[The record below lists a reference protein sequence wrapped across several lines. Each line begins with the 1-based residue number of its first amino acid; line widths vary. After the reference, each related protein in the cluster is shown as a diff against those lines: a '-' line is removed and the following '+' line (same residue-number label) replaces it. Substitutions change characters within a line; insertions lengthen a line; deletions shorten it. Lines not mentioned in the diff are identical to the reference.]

1 MQVEVIEQDGEKFV
15 IIPDDVLGV
24 CNIKDVLDISVE
36 NNYILLKPVISQKKG
51 LPRE

>member
-15 IIPDDVLGV
+15 IIPDNVLGE

-36 NNYILLKPVISQKKG
+36 NNYIVLKPVVSQKKG
-51 LPRE
+51 LPCE